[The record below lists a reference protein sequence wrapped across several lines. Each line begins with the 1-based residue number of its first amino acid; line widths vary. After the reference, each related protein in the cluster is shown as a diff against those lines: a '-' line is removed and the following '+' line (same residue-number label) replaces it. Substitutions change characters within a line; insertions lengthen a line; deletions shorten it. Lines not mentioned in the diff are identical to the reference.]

1 MSTSLRKICMTNLKG
16 VSKSQVIHRLFFNQ
30 ITLTIKQ
37 SETSVGCKS
46 QIFIYKAINIR
57 STNKLHKCVNKLYN
71 DEGVQEGLP
80 EDSKKH
86 TVIIL
91 SGK

>member
-1 MSTSLRKICMTNLKG
+1 MSTSFRKICMTNLMG
-16 VSKSQVIHRLFFNQ
+16 VSKSQGIHRLIFNQ

-37 SETSVGCKS
+37 SETFVGCKS

-71 DEGVQEGLP
+71 DGEVQEGLP

-86 TVIIL
+86 TVIL